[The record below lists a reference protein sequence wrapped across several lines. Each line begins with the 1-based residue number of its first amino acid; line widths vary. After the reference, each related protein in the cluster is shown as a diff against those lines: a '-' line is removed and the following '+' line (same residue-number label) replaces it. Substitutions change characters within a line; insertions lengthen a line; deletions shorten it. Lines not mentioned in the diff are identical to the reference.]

1 MLQQNIE
8 TGPHNSIR
16 YLARGLEL
24 QLPGVL
30 GNHSAELW
38 EMTLPCGVGSQ
49 MDATSPVMTNA
60 RKLQLALM
68 VSSGHVSVGREMHC
82 FAGRK
87 INLLKLHILCIFFP
101 MY

>member
-8 TGPHNSIR
+8 TGPRNSIH

-24 QLPGVL
+24 QLLGVL
-30 GNHSAELW
+30 GNHSAELS

-60 RKLQLALM
+60 CKLQLALM
-68 VSSGHVSVGREMHC
+68 VSSGHVSVGGEMHYLFC
-82 FAGRK
+82 RWED
-87 INLLKLHILCIFFP
+87 
-101 MY
+101 